1 MKKIL
6 VLITL
11 GVLIF
16 SCQEKDSKRVLPNS
30 VGAINTL
37 SVVIDNNLWN
47 GKVGDEIRDH
57 FAAPVDGLPWEE
69 PLFTIHQMPP
79 EVFTD
84 FARNSR
90 NILYVAQDSSNVAAI
105 KDDVY
110 ARPQKVAFIK
120 GSTAESLIEAIKAN
134 SDEIISTFK
143 KHDIKETQN
152 RFKLSLNK
160 ENELKN
166 KLGVSLTMPSV
177 YKIVKEDH
185 NFFWIE
191 RQIPKGTMNIIV
203 YEMPKDY
210 YPTDSTRVDQIIKM
224 RDSIGKKYVPGRN
237 PETMWMVTEKA
248 YAPYIFDSNIN
259 GYEAIETKGMWEVKN
274 FFMAGPFINYIV
286 KDPINDR
293 TLVLE
298 GFTFAPSTDKRD
310 YMFQLESILKT
321 LKIEKKNTI

>member
-6 VLITL
+6 VLIAA
-11 GVLIF
+11 GVFIL
-16 SCQEKDSKRVLPNS
+16 SCKEKSSGKYLPQS

-37 SVVIDNNLWN
+37 SVVIDNTLWK
-47 GKVGDEIRDH
+47 GDVGDEIRDY

-79 EVFTD
+79 EIFTD

-90 NILYVAQDSSNVAAI
+90 NILYVVQDSSNVATL

-110 ARPQKVAFIK
+110 AKPQKVAFIK
-120 GSTAESLIEAIKAN
+120 GSTSESIIAAIKDNAPK
-134 SDEIISTFK
+134 IIDVFK
-143 KHDIKETQN
+143 ENDLKESQN
-152 RFKLSLNK
+152 RFKQSLNK
-160 ENELKN
+160 ETDLKD
-166 KLGVSLTMPSV
+166 KLGVSLTIPSV
-177 YKIVKEDH
+177 YKIVKEEE

-210 YPTDSTRVDQIIKM
+210 YPKDSSRVDEIIKM
-224 RDSIGKKYVPGRN
+224 RDSIGKKYVPGRD
-237 PETMWMVTEKA
+237 PETMWMITEQA
-248 YAPYIFDSNIN
+248 YAPYVFDANIN

-286 KDPINDR
+286 KDPLNDR

-321 LKIEKKNTI
+321 LKIEKKGHI

>member
-6 VLITL
+6 VLIAA
-11 GVLIF
+11 GVLIL
-16 SCQEKDSKRVLPNS
+16 SCKEKSSGKYLPQS

-37 SVVIDNNLWN
+37 SVVIDNTLWK
-47 GKVGDEIRDH
+47 GDVGDEIRDY

-79 EVFTD
+79 EIFTD

-90 NILYVAQDSSNVAAI
+90 NILYVVQDSSNVTTL

-110 ARPQKVAFIK
+110 AKPQKVAFIK
-120 GSTAESLIEAIKAN
+120 GSTSESIIAAIKDNAPK
-134 SDEIISTFK
+134 IIDVFK
-143 KHDIKETQN
+143 ENDLKESQN
-152 RFKLSLNK
+152 RFKQSLNK
-160 ENELKN
+160 ETDLKD
-166 KLGVSLTMPSV
+166 KLGVSLTIPSV
-177 YKIVKEDH
+177 YKIVKEEE

-210 YPTDSTRVDQIIKM
+210 YPKDSSRVDEIIKM
-224 RDSIGKKYVPGRN
+224 RDSIGKKYVPGRD
-237 PETMWMVTEKA
+237 PETMWMITEQA
-248 YAPYIFDSNIN
+248 YAPYVFDANIN

-286 KDPINDR
+286 KDPLNDR

-321 LKIEKKNTI
+321 LKIEKKGHI